1 MKLKFF
7 ALSLFMVAG
16 FNVVNAQST
25 TQDFVVN
32 DKKHDLRIS
41 VSDGLTQGSVDILG
55 MGIEEAITGTK
66 RSDSKYS
73 MIYGLGYRYS
83 INRFRVGAD
92 LGFGMSSSKLSI
104 AGEKT
109 PSIKEKD
116 LRLLVL
122 PTAEFVYYKRRLVEL
137 YGTAAAGVNF
147 SRHSETPV
155 DKKTSEKKANFSTDF
170 AYQVNPIAVRV
181 GNERVGGFVEAGL
194 GNKGFLTAGLSF
206 KPCNLISQTGKT
218 ELK

>member
-66 RSDSKYS
+66 RLYSKYS

-155 DKKTSEKKANFSTDF
+155 DKKTSEKRANFSTDF

-206 KPCNLISQTGKT
+206 KF
-218 ELK
+218 

>member
-66 RSDSKYS
+66 RSYSKYS

-92 LGFGMSSSKLSI
+92 LGFGMS
-104 AGEKT
+104 
-109 PSIKEKD
+109 
-116 LRLLVL
+116 
-122 PTAEFVYYKRRLVEL
+122 
-137 YGTAAAGVNF
+137 NF
-147 SRHSETPV
+147 
-155 DKKTSEKKANFSTDF
+155 
-170 AYQVNPIAVRV
+170 
-181 GNERVGGFVEAGL
+181 L
-194 GNKGFLTAGLSF
+194 
-206 KPCNLISQTGKT
+206 
-218 ELK
+218 

>member
-66 RSDSKYS
+66 RSYSKYS

-170 AYQVNPIAVRV
+170 AYQVNPITVRV

-206 KPCNLISQTGKT
+206 KF
-218 ELK
+218 

>member
-155 DKKTSEKKANFSTDF
+155 DKKTSEKKANFSRYYID
-170 AYQVNPIAVRV
+170 
-181 GNERVGGFVEAGL
+181 
-194 GNKGFLTAGLSF
+194 
-206 KPCNLISQTGKT
+206 
-218 ELK
+218 

>member
-16 FNVVNAQST
+16 FNVVNAQSA
-25 TQDFVVN
+25 TQDFVAN

-92 LGFGMSSSKLSI
+92 LGFGMSSSKLSM

-206 KPCNLISQTGKT
+206 KF
-218 ELK
+218 

>member
-1 MKLKFF
+1 
-7 ALSLFMVAG
+7 
-16 FNVVNAQST
+16 
-25 TQDFVVN
+25 
-32 DKKHDLRIS
+32 
-41 VSDGLTQGSVDILG
+41 

-155 DKKTSEKKANFSTDF
+155 DKKTPEKKANFSTDF

-206 KPCNLISQTGKT
+206 KF
-218 ELK
+218 

>member
-66 RSDSKYS
+66 RSYSKYS

-155 DKKTSEKKANFSTDF
+155 DKKTSEKRANFSTDF

-181 GNERVGGFVEAGL
+181 ENERVGGFVEAGL

-206 KPCNLISQTGKT
+206 KF
-218 ELK
+218 

>member
-16 FNVVNAQST
+16 FNMANAQNT
-25 TQDFVVN
+25 TSDFVSN
-32 DKKHDLRIS
+32 DRKHDLRIS

-55 MGIEEAITGTK
+55 MGIGDALTGTK
-66 RSDSKYS
+66 RSDTKHSLV
-73 MIYGLGYRYS
+73 YGLGYRYA

-92 LGFGMSSSKLSI
+92 LGFGMSSSKLSL

-122 PTAEFVYYKRRLVEL
+122 PTAEFVYYKRRLIEL
-137 YGTAAAGVNF
+137 YGSAAVGVNF
-147 SRHSETPV
+147 SRHTETPV
-155 DKKTSEKKANFSTDF
+155 EKNVDGRKASFSTDF
-170 AYQVNPIAVRV
+170 AYQVNPLGVRV
-181 GNERVGGFVEAGL
+181 GNNRVGGFVEAGL
-194 GNKGFLTAGLSF
+194 GSKGFLTAGISF
-206 KPCNLISQTGKT
+206 KF
-218 ELK
+218 

>member
-16 FNVVNAQST
+16 LNVVNAQST

-66 RSDSKYS
+66 RSYSKYS

-206 KPCNLISQTGKT
+206 KF
-218 ELK
+218 

>member
-25 TQDFVVN
+25 TQDFVAN
-32 DKKHDLRIS
+32 DKKNDLRIS

-55 MGIEEAITGTK
+55 MGIEDAITGTK

-147 SRHSETPV
+147 SRHSETPI
-155 DKKTSEKKANFSTDF
+155 DKKTPEKKAIFNTDF

-194 GNKGFLTAGLSF
+194 GSKGFLTAG
-206 KPCNLISQTGKT
+206 IS
-218 ELK
+218 LKF